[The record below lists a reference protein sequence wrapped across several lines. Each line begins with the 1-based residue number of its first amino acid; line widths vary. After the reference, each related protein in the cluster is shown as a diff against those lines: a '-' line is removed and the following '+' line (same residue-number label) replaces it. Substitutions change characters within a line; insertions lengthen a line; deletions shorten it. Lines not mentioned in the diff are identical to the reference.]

1 MLSAQRCCKN
11 QLDSRML
18 KLTHVPAEE
27 MWHDTQLH
35 ETWRFIKATKK
46 KLDEEDN
53 EELHLDYLLMSKCLC
68 ILTNKFNASLNIGEP
83 G

>member
-35 ETWRFIKATKK
+35 ETWRFIKAMILRKNLMKK
-46 KLDEEDN
+46 TMKS
-53 EELHLDYLLMSKCLC
+53 Y
-68 ILTNKFNASLNIGEP
+68 I
-83 G
+83 